1 MEEYLRELEEF
12 RKKVKIGEYLQAV
25 SSQKDLFIH
34 RFYKKI
40 VTQMGKDWERE
51 TLQDVE
57 EYKNELSEE
66 LCIQNFLP
74 HVQVK
79 RSSIAIVFSIPHWM
93 PIDFDKLEPFF
104 HHKGVIKVYLNDSC
118 LIDWTKEVSGRD
130 SIIMVGL
137 RYACSLHDHVKV

>member
-1 MEEYLRELEEF
+1 MEKYLRELEEF
-12 RKKVKIGEYLQAV
+12 RRKVKIGEYLQVV
-25 SSQKDLFIH
+25 SSQKDLCIH
-34 RFYKKI
+34 SFYKKI

-74 HVQVK
+74 RVQVI

-93 PIDFDKLEPFF
+93 PIDFVKLDSFF
-104 HHKGVIKVYLNDSC
+104 HHKRVVKVYLNDLC
-118 LIDWTKEVSGRD
+118 LIDWTKEVSGW
-130 SIIMVGL
+130 IIYSGM
-137 RYACSLHDHVKV
+137 